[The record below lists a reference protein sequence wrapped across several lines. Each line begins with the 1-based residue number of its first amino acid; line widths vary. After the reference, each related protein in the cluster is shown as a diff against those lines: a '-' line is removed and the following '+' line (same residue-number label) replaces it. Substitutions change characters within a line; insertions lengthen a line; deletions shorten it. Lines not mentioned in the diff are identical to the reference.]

1 MSTISFESAT
11 SGFTSR
17 NVPFRRV
24 EANGSWAFEQ
34 DGASFRLA
42 EPRRLEIRVFQAAK
56 APEFLAFTRDGAT
69 LYEPT
74 LSFEAAPVYT
84 PFSHYEV
91 GSAKPTQRENLRRTA
106 DLTEPVRQRVY
117 DPTFLERLNAD
128 QTLTQNDL
136 QLAFYAPYR
145 VGERLNAFWNRTS
158 GRWEVLAP
166 PEFNVLR
173 FQLTTALT
181 PGSHATAAALYF
193 DLTSQ
198 TFVDGGLKITVA
210 DFLGRFQGAVG
221 TRGYAR
227 RFADRDAWEVFAL
240 DV

>member
-1 MSTISFESAT
+1 MSTISFESA
-11 SGFTSR
+11 SSSFTSR

-24 EANGSWAFEQ
+24 DANGFWAFEQ
-34 DGASFRLA
+34 DGAAFRLS
-42 EPRRLEIRVFQAAK
+42 EPRRLEIRVFQATK

-91 GSAKPTQRENLRRTA
+91 GSAKPTQRENLRRTV
-106 DLTEPVRQRVY
+106 DLTESGRRRVY
-117 DPTFLERLNAD
+117 DPTFLERLKVE
-128 QTLTQNDL
+128 QTLTANDL
-136 QLAFYAPYR
+136 PLAKYAPYR
-145 VGERLNAFWNRTS
+145 VGDRLAAFWNRTN

-166 PEFNVLR
+166 PEFNIVR
-173 FQLTTALT
+173 FQLTSPLASGSTA
-181 PGSHATAAALYF
+181 SAAALYF
-193 DLTSQ
+193 DSATQ
-198 TFVDGGLKITVA
+198 TFVDGGLKIDVA

-221 TRGYAR
+221 ARGYAR

>member
-24 EANGSWAFEQ
+24 DGNGPWAFEQ
-34 DGASFRLA
+34 DGASFRLS
-42 EPRRLEIRVFQAAK
+42 EPRTLEIRVFQVART
-56 APEFLAFTRDGAT
+56 PEFLVFTRDGAT
-69 LYEPT
+69 FYEPT

-91 GSAKPTQRENLRRTA
+91 GSAQPTKRENLRRVA
-106 DLTEPVRQRVY
+106 DWTVSLRDRVY
-117 DPTFLERLNAD
+117 DPTFLEQLNAE
-128 QTLTQNDL
+128 QTLTSNDL
-136 QLAFYAPYR
+136 SLAFYAPYR
-145 VGERLNAFWNRTS
+145 VGDRLNAFWNRTS
-158 GRWEVLAP
+158 GRWETLAP
-166 PEFNVLR
+166 PEFNVVR
-173 FQLTTALT
+173 FQLSSALT
-181 PGSHATAAALYF
+181 NGSTATAAALYF
-193 DLTSQ
+193 DSATQ
-198 TFVDGGLKITVA
+198 TFVDGGLKIAVA
-210 DFLGRFQGAVG
+210 DFLRRFQGTVG